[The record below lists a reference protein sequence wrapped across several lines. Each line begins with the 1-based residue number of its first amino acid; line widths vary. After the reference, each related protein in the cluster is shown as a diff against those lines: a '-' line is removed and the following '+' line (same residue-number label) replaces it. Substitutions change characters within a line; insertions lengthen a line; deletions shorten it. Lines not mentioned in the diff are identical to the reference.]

1 MDQTHIMGS
10 KKSSKS
16 LLLIYKNRYLLIYII
31 IGFTSLII
39 EQIVTEI
46 FFIYIQN
53 SFLNNALGFI
63 AGVSFAFVFNAKF
76 NFKVPRSRLVK
87 SMIYFFLIS
96 FLSLITQTLLK
107 NILEINSNIDRYVI
121 SGSMFFF
128 FYLLH
133 RKTSF
138 KNRKKVGLAIHL
150 NDSQD
155 IDKIYKRVGDYP
167 DFIHVDL
174 IDESMNSNNI
184 STDLTILD
192 KIIELWPTKNI
203 QLHLMSHNHSFWI
216 YKLKTYSD
224 KLKIFIHDDRGNKI
238 RKLQNEFK
246 SLEISL
252 VITSQ
257 SSIDESILE
266 NLNEIICLC
275 VEEPGFSG
283 QIYHEYMDKIIE
295 KYIIL
300 KKRYGFEITLDGGI
314 TDKIATKFDVEN
326 FVSASY
332 VLNSENSRKK
342 IVDLQTANKYQY
354 NE

>member
-1 MDQTHIMGS
+1 MDQIHIMGS
-10 KKSSKS
+10 KNNSKS
-16 LLLIYKNRYLLIYII
+16 LLLIYKNRYLFIYII
-31 IGFTSLII
+31 IGFMSLIL
-39 EQIVTEI
+39 EQIVTEVS
-46 FFIYIQN
+46 FLYIQN

-63 AGVSFAFVFNAKF
+63 AGVFFAFVFNAKF
-76 NFKVPRSRLVK
+76 NFKVPQSRLLK
-87 SMIYFFLIS
+87 SMAYFFIIS
-96 FLSLITQTLLK
+96 FLSLVIQTLFK
-107 NILEINSNIDRYVI
+107 NIFEINSSIDRYLI

-133 RKTSF
+133 RKISF
-138 KNRKKVGLAIHL
+138 KSRKKVGLAIHL

-174 IDESMNSNNI
+174 IDESMNTNNI
-184 STDLTILD
+184 STDFTILN
-192 KIIELWPTKNI
+192 KIIRLWPSKNI

-216 YKLKTYSD
+216 SKLKPYNN
-224 KLKIFIHDDRGNKI
+224 KLKIFIHDDKGNKI
-238 RKLQNEFK
+238 RNLQNEFQ
-246 SLEISL
+246 SFEISL

-257 SSIDESILE
+257 SSVNESILE

-275 VEEPGFSG
+275 IDKPGFSG
-283 QIYHEYMDKIIE
+283 QTYQENMDKVIE

-300 KKRYGFEITLDGGI
+300 KKRYDFEITLDGGI
-314 TDKIATKFDVEN
+314 TEKIATKFDVEN

-342 IVDLQTANKYQY
+342 IVDLQTANKYEQ
-354 NE
+354 